1 MVALSRCLAVS
12 LAFFGD
18 AIRVAKKRG
27 VESQNTKFI
36 SGVPV
41 YNYHA
46 VSDLEETQEAEWI
59 VFMKPGKEDMIGKI
73 CSAYKKGCKRSGSK
87 VPFLDILGTETELA
101 AVIEASHGAVEF
113 AEPNQMLYM
122 TPELDANQDSPSWG
136 LDRVGAGGRGG
147 NEGAGVSIFILD
159 TGVRTTHTDFT
170 GRAIPEADFT
180 NGNQICNGDL
190 ECAADR
196 QGHGTHCA
204 GTAGGKTFGVA
215 PSARIHGVKV
225 LGDNG
230 AGSLGA
236 IIGSIDYLAAAPER
250 PAVGSMSLGGQCPFG
265 WCGLYGS
272 IRTAIDQAVANGATI
287 VVAGGNSNADSCGFM
302 PAFVP
307 SAITVGSTDP
317 NDARSSFSNWGSCTN
332 LWAPGRD
339 IPSATHEDDTGSKT
353 FSGTSM
359 ACPHV
364 AGGAALILELNPGFS
379 ASKVLERLQANAATD
394 YITDLKAS
402 DTNKLLYIA
411 SDAPPPPGPV
421 QATE

>member
-12 LAFFGD
+12 LALLGD
-18 AIRVAKKRG
+18 AARVAKKRG
-27 VESQNTKFI
+27 DESQNTKFI

-46 VSDLEETQEAEWI
+46 GALEETQEGDWI
-59 VFMKPGKEDMIGKI
+59 VFMKPGREDMVSRV
-73 CSAYKKGCKRSGSK
+73 CAAYKKGCKRSGSK
-87 VPFLDILGTETELA
+87 VPFLDIRGTETELA

-113 AEPNQMLYM
+113 AEADQMLHM
-122 TPELDANQDSPSWG
+122 IPELDADQDSASWG

-170 GRAIPEADFT
+170 GRAVPEADFS
-180 NGNQICNGDL
+180 NGNQVCNGDL
-190 ECAADR
+190 QCAADR

-215 PSARIHGVKV
+215 PSAKIHGVKC

-230 AGSLGA
+230 AGSLGG
-236 IIGSIDYLAAAPER
+236 IIGSIDYVAAAPER

-265 WCGLYGS
+265 WCFLYRA
-272 IRTAIDQAVANGATI
+272 IETAIDQAVASGATI
-287 VVAGGNSNADSCGFM
+287 VVAGGNSNADACGFM

-307 SAITVGSTDP
+307 SAITVGATNS
-317 NDARSSFSNWGSCTN
+317 NDARASFSNYGSCTN

-339 IPSATHEDDTGSKT
+339 IPSATHENDTGSKT

-379 ASKVLERLQANAATD
+379 ASKVLERLQANAATN
-394 YITDLKAS
+394 YITDLKNG

-411 SDAPPPPGPV
+411 SDAPPPVGGVP
-421 QATE
+421 